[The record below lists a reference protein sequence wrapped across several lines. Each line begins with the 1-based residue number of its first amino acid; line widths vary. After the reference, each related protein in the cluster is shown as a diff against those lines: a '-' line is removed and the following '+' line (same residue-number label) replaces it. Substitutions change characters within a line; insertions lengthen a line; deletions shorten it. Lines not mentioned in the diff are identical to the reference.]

1 MLEPVDELRPRLAAG
16 LAGRYTVER
25 EIGRGGMSVVF
36 LAYDLRL
43 ERRVAIKVLRPEL
56 SAALGTERFLREI
69 KVAASLKHP
78 YILKL
83 HDYGEAAGLLFYV
96 MPFVEDNSLR
106 QRLARERR
114 LPVVDA
120 VQIAQEVAEALDH
133 AHRHNIIHRDIKPE
147 NILFEE
153 GHALVADFGI
163 ARAISEAGARE
174 TSPGIVLGTV
184 DYMSPEQEQGRP
196 DLDGRTDVYSL
207 GLVLYE
213 MLVGEPPGPDHGVDS
228 LTGRRQDV
236 PVGVVRVLRGALA
249 RDPQGRFATAGAF
262 AEALSGLIRR
272 SGPIDQATRRRWW
285 IAAGA
290 VGVAAVAAILWG
302 VGRSEKHP
310 PLDPTHIAVLYFD
323 DLSPGGRL
331 AHVANG
337 ITYDLIEALA
347 RVPALRVISPD
358 GVKPFR
364 GHSVTPDSIAR
375 ALGVGTIVAG
385 SISSSQDRLRVAF
398 RLVDPTTGALISS
411 KTFER
416 PQGELFALQD
426 TLTAEVSGA
435 LRELLGEEINTRS
448 SRAGTQNERAWELLQ
463 RAVEIRDEV
472 MLGSG
477 SGSPAERLLLAD
489 SLAAHAEREDP
500 RWSEPIVL
508 RGWLDYQLASV
519 PWRGSP
525 IRGIAG
531 GVTTQEWL
539 RRARAHADRA
549 LALQPNDP
557 AALELRGTVLYR
569 TWFVQDRTES
579 NGVSLNDAER
589 DLRAAAQSPS
599 RVQARAWGLLS
610 AALQLQGNNEQALE
624 AAKEAYAADAFLTN
638 ANEIVARLFYASFQ
652 LERYRDAVRWCDT
665 GSRRFPTAWLFV
677 HCKLTLLAW
686 APDER
691 PSVPLAW
698 SLVADVEHIE
708 PAQERSWAEPRSRM
722 MAAVVIA
729 RAGLADSAEHVIRAA
744 RTSAPDDPELLYLEA
759 LARVRLNQADSA
771 VQLLAKLL
779 QGAPDFRPLLRR
791 DVQLRALAGHPG
803 FQRLVGTS
811 PN

>member
-1 MLEPVDELRPRLAAG
+1 
-16 LAGRYTVER
+16 
-25 EIGRGGMSVVF
+25 MSVVF

-56 SAALGTERFLREI
+56 SAALGPDRFLREI

-83 HDYGEAAGLLFYV
+83 HDFGEAAGLLFYV
-96 MPFVEDNSLR
+96 MPFLEGNSLR
-106 QRLARERR
+106 QRLARDRT

-153 GHALVADFGI
+153 GHALVSDFGI

-236 PVGVVRVLRGALA
+236 PVGVVRVLRSALA
-249 RDPQGRFATAGAF
+249 RDPKDRFATAGAF

-272 SGPIDQATRRRWW
+272 SGPIDPAQRRRRW
-285 IAAGA
+285 IAVGAAG
-290 VGVAAVAAILWG
+290 VATVAAIWWG
-302 VGRSEKHP
+302 IGRPPQP
-310 PLDPTHIAVLYFD
+310 PLRDPTHIAVLYFD

-364 GHSVTPDSIAR
+364 GHAVGPDSIAR

-385 SISSSQDRLRVAF
+385 SVSASQDRLRVAF
-398 RLVDPTTGALISS
+398 RLVDPTSGALISS
-411 KTFER
+411 ETFER

-426 TLTAEVSGA
+426 TLTAEVSAA
-435 LRELLGEEINTRS
+435 LRERLGAEINARS
-448 SRAGTQNERAWELLQ
+448 SRAGTQSARAWELFQ
-463 RAVEIRDEV
+463 RAEAIREEV
-472 MLGSG
+472 ALGSG

-489 SLAAHAEREDP
+489 SLAAQAERNDP

-508 RGWLDYQLASV
+508 RGWLDYELASV

-525 IRGIAG
+525 IRGVAG

-557 AALELRGTVLYR
+557 VALELRGTVLYR
-569 TWFVQDRTES
+569 TWFVQDRTDS
-579 NGVSLNDAER
+579 TGVSLDDAER
-589 DLRAAAQSPS
+589 DLRAAAQVPSP
-599 RVQARAWGLLS
+599 VQARAWGLLS

-624 AAKEAYAADAFLTN
+624 AAKQAYAADAFLTN
-638 ANEIVARLFYASFQ
+638 ANEIVSRLFYASFQ
-652 LERYRDAVRWCDT
+652 LKRYSDAARWCDT
-665 GSRRFPTAWLFV
+665 GRRRFPTGWLFV

-698 SLVADVEHIE
+698 GLVDDVQQIE
-708 PAQERSWAEPRSRM
+708 PAQERTWVGPRSRM
-722 MAAVVIA
+722 MAAWVIA
-729 RAGLADSAEHVIRAA
+729 RAGLPDSAEHVIRAA
-744 RTSAPDDPELLYLEA
+744 RQGATDAELLYLEA
-759 LARVRLNQADSA
+759 VARVRLSQPDSA
-771 VQLLAKLL
+771 VQLLAKFL
-779 QGAPDFRPLLRR
+779 QGAPDFRPILRG
-791 DVQLRALAGHPG
+791 DVQLRALASHPG